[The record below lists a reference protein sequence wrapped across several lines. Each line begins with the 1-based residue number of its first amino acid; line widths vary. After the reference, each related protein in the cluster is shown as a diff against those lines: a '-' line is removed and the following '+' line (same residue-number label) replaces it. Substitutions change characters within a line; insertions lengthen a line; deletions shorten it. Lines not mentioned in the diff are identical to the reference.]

1 MLSNEDHSL
10 KVLFYLVHNDM
21 AYNITLKQ
29 KQTKKSNNARFRVP
43 TQAGAQQVNNSLR
56 NRKLVTGPPCAVV
69 QLYVVYVNGT
79 F

>member
-43 TQAGAQQVNNSLR
+43 TQAGA
-56 NRKLVTGPPCAVV
+56 
-69 QLYVVYVNGT
+69 
-79 F
+79 